1 MLTWSAEVVLVELL
15 DAFVISPSSKKVHWR
30 MSNIVS
36 PFIKEQPEKSQLP
49 IIISKAD

>member
-15 DAFVISPSSKKVHWR
+15 DAFVIAPSSKKVHWR

-36 PFIKEQPEKSQLP
+36 AYVEDEPLKTQLP
-49 IIISKAD
+49 VVLSKAA

>member
-36 PFIKEQPEKSQLP
+36 AYVEDEPLKTQLP
-49 IIISKAD
+49 VVLSKAA